1 MQYYKQLVE
10 ELNNATKA
18 YDEGKPYLTD
28 AQWDAKYWELVRYEQ
43 THGFSLPESPTRSI
57 DYQVVNELQKVE
69 HSSPMLSLDKT
80 KSIDDLKEF
89 VGNKECFL
97 SLKLDGL
104 TCRLTY
110 ASGRLIRAETRGNGV
125 IGEDITHNARAI
137 KSIPQRLYHPVD
149 LEVDGEVICVDS
161 DFFPFAEEYKNSR
174 NFAAGSIRLL
184 DAREC
189 ARRNLTF
196 VAWNVV
202 SGPMNEEYDSNTMS
216 LTGLLGYG
224 KFTVVP
230 FQRVGPDLPPTPELI
245 DSLKQLAS
253 SLGYPIDGM
262 VLKYDSISYGTSLG
276 ATAHHWRNGIAFK
289 FFDESYPST
298 LRDIEWSM
306 GRTGQLTPIAIFD
319 PIELDGSV
327 VSRASLH
334 NVSVMYQL
342 SDSHPCVGDTV
353 YIYKSNE
360 IIPQVR
366 EWVNLGGEALVPP
379 MTCPVCGAP
388 TSHKRDGAA
397 DFLTC
402 TNPECEGKLVNRLE
416 HYCSKDKGLDI
427 RGLSKATLEKLID
440 WGWVNSAI
448 DLYRLERYEEDWTKK
463 PGFGPTSVKKV
474 LSAIHDSRTTTLNAF
489 ICSLGIPLIGR
500 TISKQLLDIVS
511 SYEDLREKV
520 NSGYDF
526 SQHAG
531 FGYEK
536 SRALLE
542 FDYHEADQLY
552 QFLTIETPKEEEKKE
567 SLAGVAFCI
576 TGKLNR
582 VKNRNELVAL
592 IEQNGGRFTNS
603 VSKNTQYL
611 INNDKASQSAKNKE
625 AQKLGIPIISEE
637 DFFEMI

>member
-1 MQYYKQLVE
+1 MQYYKQLIE

-18 YDEGKPYLTD
+18 YDEGKPYMSD
-28 AQWDAKYWELVRYEQ
+28 WEWDAKYWELVHYEQ
-43 THGFSLPESPTRSI
+43 IHGFSLPESPTRSI
-57 DYQVVNELQKVE
+57 DYQVVNELKKVE

-80 KSIDDLKEF
+80 KSYDDLDAF

-110 ASGRLIRAETRGNGV
+110 VAGRLVQAETRGNGV

-161 DFFPFAEEYKNSR
+161 DFLPFAEEYKNSR

-202 SGPMNEEYDSNTMS
+202 SGPMNNQYNSNTMS
-216 LTGLLGYG
+216 LAGLLGYG

-230 FQRVGPDLPPTPELI
+230 FQRVGPDLPPTPGLI

-253 SLGYPIDGM
+253 NLGYPIDGM
-262 VLKYDSISYGTSLG
+262 VLKYDCISYGASLG

-379 MTCPVCGAP
+379 MNCPICGSQTA
-388 TSHKRDGAA
+388 HKRDGAA
-397 DFLTC
+397 DFLIC
-402 TNPECEGKLVNRLE
+402 TNPECEGKLVNKLE

-440 WGWVNSAI
+440 WGWVESTI
-448 DLYRLERYEEDWTKK
+448 DLYRLERYEEEWMKK

-474 LSAIHDSRTTTLNAF
+474 LAAIRDSRTTTLNAF

-511 SYEDLREKV
+511 SYEDLRKKV
-520 NSGYDF
+520 DNGYDF
-526 SQHAG
+526 SQHSG

-536 SRALLE
+536 SRSLLE
-542 FDYHEADQLY
+542 FDYTEADRLY
-552 QFLTIETPKEEEKKE
+552 KLLTIETPKEEEKKE
-567 SLAGVAFCI
+567 SLAGAAFCI

-582 VKNRNELVAL
+582 VKNRNELVSI
-592 IEQNGGRFTNS
+592 IEQNGGRFISS

-611 INNDKASQSAKNKE
+611 INNDKTSQSAKNKE

-637 DFFEMI
+637 DFFKMI